1 MIAEWDVPFDL
12 ITPAGT
18 LHLNV
23 TDGTTHQRFQ
33 LVPERCNASL
43 PVRVTEDDMPQHD
56 GAIPHRRWRSG
67 YQMHLA
73 VEPMVEVGGELDCA
87 GGGDLVEM
95 LDLLGLHLNAMIRTG
110 LFPGAPNARVT
121 WDPTDFD
128 PRMLDRA
135 QLLAAPTV
143 SMDGSL
149 GGALVE
155 FDVDSPYPYYI
166 SVLETD
172 TAITDSGIHLIHNA
186 GNTDSYAIIEVNGA
200 VSQFTITNESIV
212 DLNGDPLM
220 LEYDA
225 TLPGGEVIAG
235 GHYVEIIMFQGTV
248 FLDGSGANR
257 KAGINMLTTD
267 WFPLIPGDNE
277 IWIYGATGTI
287 KANDAWA

>member
-23 TDGTTHQRFQ
+23 TDPTSGFRYQ
-33 LVPERCNASL
+33 LVPERCSANL

-56 GAIPHRRWRSG
+56 GKIPHRRWRSG

-73 VEPMVEVGGELDCA
+73 IEPMIETGGEFDCA
-87 GGGDLVEM
+87 GGADLVAM
-95 LDLLGLHLNAMIRTG
+95 LDELGLHLNAMIRTG
-110 LFPGAPNARVT
+110 LFPGAPNARIT
-121 WDPTDFD
+121 WDPSGFD
-128 PRMLDRA
+128 ARMIDRA
-135 QLLAAPTV
+135 QLLGAPLVTL
-143 SMDGSL
+143 DGSL
-149 GGALVE
+149 GGMLVE
-155 FDVDSPYPYYI
+155 FDVDTPYPYYI

-172 TAITDSGIHLIHNA
+172 TALSDTGVHLINNA
-186 GNTDSYAIIEVNGA
+186 GNTDSYPTIQVFGT

-212 DLNGDPLM
+212 DMNGDPLM
-220 LEYDA
+220 IEYDA
-225 TLPGGEVIAG
+225 SLPGGAAITSP
-235 GHYVEIIMFQGTV
+235 HYVEIINFQATV
-248 FLDGSGANR
+248 FLDGDGANR

-277 IWIYGATGTI
+277 IWISGAAGLV